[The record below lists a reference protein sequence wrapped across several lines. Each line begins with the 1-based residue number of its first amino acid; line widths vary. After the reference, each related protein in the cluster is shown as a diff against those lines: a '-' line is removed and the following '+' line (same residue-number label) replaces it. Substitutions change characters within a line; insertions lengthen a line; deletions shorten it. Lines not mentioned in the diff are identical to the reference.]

1 MTSAARAG
9 ASRREGWLDALRVL
23 AAFGVIVNHT
33 NSKVF
38 QALTPQ
44 DAQWWLSVGW
54 YYVSK
59 LAVPLFVMVSGA
71 CLLPRRDS
79 PRRVLGRMARIL
91 GALLLFSYAYYL
103 YDAWVY
109 WGLWPR
115 MADLGTFLRL
125 VWTQQITDS
134 FWYLTF
140 YLALLAMLPFLQRLA
155 SALSGRGVAALAGI
169 CLLWDGLWPLA
180 AHYVPAISPPAYL
193 DAPLFTVYVGL
204 FFAGYWLRRFF
215 SPTRGRMRLAWAV
228 LAASLL
234 ASVLLTFVEYG
245 RPHASLAAHG
255 HERRFGHGAYA
266 RRALAEAPRAR
277 PDGAGGLRFRHLS
290 GAGLADCPDAGAAVP
305 AAVRRAAF
313 SCGGAGLGAG
323 GIRAGAGRRMADA
336 PCAGAAQ
343 NCIGTMPSDGR
354 APAQSAGA
362 RYSVSKESGCAGL
375 FDTLCPP
382 PIGAAGA
389 DRWGGGRRPLRKGP
403 LPPGNSPFNA

>member
-59 LAVPLFVMVSGA
+59 MAVPLFVMVSGA

-180 AHYVPAISPPAYL
+180 AHYVPAISPPAYQ
-193 DAPLFTVYVGL
+193 PLPPKDEGIFC
-204 FFAGYWLRRFF
+204 
-215 SPTRGRMRLAWAV
+215 
-228 LAASLL
+228 
-234 ASVLLTFVEYG
+234 
-245 RPHASLAAHG
+245 
-255 HERRFGHGAYA
+255 
-266 RRALAEAPRAR
+266 PRAGH
-277 PDGAGGLRFRHLS
+277 PG
-290 GAGLADCPDAGAAVP
+290 
-305 AAVRRAAF
+305 
-313 SCGGAGLGAG
+313 
-323 GIRAGAGRRMADA
+323 
-336 PCAGAAQ
+336 
-343 NCIGTMPSDGR
+343 
-354 APAQSAGA
+354 
-362 RYSVSKESGCAGL
+362 
-375 FDTLCPP
+375 
-382 PIGAAGA
+382 GAAGVHMFVLTLIGFLLGE
-389 DRWGGGRRPLRKGP
+389 RYGGSLEAGQTMAFAVLSFNSDCPGLQHAQRALPVQDWRLHQPQAELGRAAVCGAGVPGAVHPGRHRLWHGDPPRLAVPLR
-403 LPPGNSPFNA
+403 PGADSGALVVMELAKAVGLVKKRHGKKQ